1 MDGGR
6 EGAAEP
12 GVTNGA
18 YRKPSL
24 AERVTVETDGGRPLW
39 VFAYGS
45 LMWDP
50 GFAYEHCTPAVL
62 KGYRRAFCVLSMSHR
77 GTAERPGLVLGLA
90 PGGTCRGVVYRVAR
104 DHEPEVQAYLF
115 ERERRRY
122 DVYRERL
129 LRVRH
134 TRGAVLA
141 QTYTA
146 DPDSSGY
153 AGELP
158 EDEIARRIV
167 AAHGERGPNFIYLER
182 TLGQLKTLGIREP
195 SLERIYDLAC
205 ALRG

>member
-1 MDGGR
+1 
-6 EGAAEP
+6 
-12 GVTNGA
+12 VTNGA

-24 AERVTVETDGGRPLW
+24 AERVTVETTGDRPLW

-50 GFAYEHCTPAVL
+50 GFAYVHCTPAVL

-77 GTAERPGLVLGLA
+77 GTEERPGLVLGLA
-90 PGGTCRGVVYRVAR
+90 PGGTCRGVVYRVAPE
-104 DHEPEVQAYLF
+104 HESEVQAYLF

-146 DPDSSGY
+146 DPDSPGF
-153 AGELP
+153 AGDLA
-158 EDEIARRIV
+158 EDDIARRIV
-167 AAHGERGPNFIYLER
+167 AAHGERGPNFDYLER
-182 TLGQLKTLGIREP
+182 TIGQLKTLAIREP
-195 SLERIYDLAC
+195 ALERIYELAC
-205 ALRG
+205 ALRGG

>member
-1 MDGGR
+1 MRIAISGMFWGQ
-6 EGAAEP
+6 P
-12 GVTNGA
+12 
-18 YRKPSL
+18 
-24 AERVTVETDGGRPLW
+24 RV
-39 VFAYGS
+39 GS
-45 LMWDP
+45 GQYLR
-50 GFAYEHCTPAVL
+50 GL
-62 KGYRRAFCVLSMSHR
+62 LS
-77 GTAERPGLVLGLA
+77 GLA
-90 PGGTCRGVVYRVAR
+90 RVAPE
-104 DHEPEVQAYLF
+104 HESEVQAYLF

-146 DPDSSGY
+146 DPESPGY

-167 AAHGERGPNFIYLER
+167 AAHGERGPNFVYLER
-182 TLGQLKTLGIREP
+182 TLGQLNSLGIREP

-205 ALRG
+205 ALRGA

>member
-1 MDGGR
+1 MTS
-6 EGAAEP
+6 GAS
-12 GVTNGA
+12 
-18 YRKPSL
+18 RKPGI
-24 AERVTVETDGGRPLW
+24 AARVTVETDGGRPLW

-50 GFAYEHCTPAVL
+50 GFAYVHCTPAVL

-90 PGGTCRGVVYRVAR
+90 PGGTCRGVVYRVAAE
-104 DHEPEVQAYLF
+104 HEAEVQAYLF

-146 DPDSSGY
+146 DPESPGF
-153 AGELP
+153 AGELA
-158 EDEIARRIV
+158 EAEIARRIV
-167 AAHGERGPNFIYLER
+167 AAHGERGPNFDYLER
-182 TLGQLKTLGIREP
+182 TIGQLKSLGIREP
-195 SLERIYDLAC
+195 GVERIYEIAC
-205 ALRG
+205 ALRGD